1 MGYAV
6 LFIWLFAITCNKTT
20 RLTWH
25 VLEKTLLSIQYALY
39 THVRKWENHFSERRK
54 QEMQAETI
62 KTKKRSPENRIVCSM
77 LSKNVISTVAE
88 AVSGV

>member
-6 LFIWLFAITCNKTT
+6 LFIWLLVITCNKTT

-39 THVRKWENHFSERRK
+39 TREKMREPFLREK
-54 QEMQAETI
+54 ETGNAGRNY
-62 KTKKRSPENRIVCSM
+62 KNKKRPENRIVCLM
-77 LSKNVISTVAE
+77 LSKNVISTVE

>member
-1 MGYAV
+1 
-6 LFIWLFAITCNKTT
+6 
-20 RLTWH
+20 
-25 VLEKTLLSIQYALY
+25 
-39 THVRKWENHFSERRK
+39 
-54 QEMQAETI
+54 MQAETI